1 VTFKLENRVK
11 DSSTQGDYWD
21 VLQCKACGYP
31 EQDLLLAV
39 LKDALLSYRRNLGRL
54 GKIFEAERAWFFDN
68 DSDRLFSFESVCAS
82 LGLSAQRI
90 RSHLLAWE
98 RDSAL
103 YYSHYLSRGTNSS
116 RIRSDSVTISARQL
130 RKKLRSRRRRA
141 QQLTGWNRSWS

>member
-1 VTFKLENRVK
+1 MTFKLEIRVK
-11 DSSTQGDYWD
+11 GSSTQGDYWD
-21 VLQCKACGYP
+21 VLQGRAWRYP
-31 EQDLLLAV
+31 EQDLAV

-54 GKIFEAERAWFFDN
+54 GRIFEAERAWFFDN

-103 YYSHYLSRGTNSS
+103 YYSYNFSR
-116 RIRSDSVTISARQL
+116 
-130 RKKLRSRRRRA
+130 
-141 QQLTGWNRSWS
+141 